1 MRHCKALIYN
11 GKSVPPGILSLSV
24 KPQEVMQIKLIPAV
38 NLFVNLICK
47 NNASF
52 ANDCIFLVWNKCS
65 IGLFTP
71 NQIGFNLNNVLVIE

>member
-1 MRHCKALIYN
+1 
-11 GKSVPPGILSLSV
+11 
-24 KPQEVMQIKLIPAV
+24 MQIKLIPAV